1 MKVITRLA
9 FLLAILLTATA
20 SAMAATREVKGKVT
34 DTSGEPL
41 IGVSVSVENA
51 PTNGSLTDIDGNFS
65 LKVPEG
71 PVSLKVSYL
80 GYDPVVVKVA
90 ANQSSVD
97 VKLKENSIMLEE
109 TVVIGYGTQK
119 KVNLTGAVASL
130 DGKKLENRPAT
141 SVSNMLQGSVAGL
154 NITTSSG
161 IPGQSASINIRG
173 KESINGAGPLVL
185 IDGAIGDIDAVNP
198 NDVESVSVIKD
209 ASAAAVYGA
218 RAAYGVILVTT
229 KSGQSKDGKAT
240 VRYNGRV
247 GWEEPTTST
256 DFITQGYW
264 SVYTVNQFFK
274 NDSGNLY
281 LNYSDYDMQQLLL
294 RVNDKTEH
302 PDRPWIVDEVR
313 NGKRQWYYYGNYDWY
328 HQLYRDSRPVQ
339 QHNISF
345 SGGKDKFK
353 YFLSGG
359 MDMRE
364 GFVNINPDKFKRFNL
379 RSKIDFALNKW
390 ATVSNN
396 TSFFGSTYTFQ
407 GNGSIEDTFAYSARH
422 ALACYPMKNPDGTWV
437 YDVPYQS
444 YKVANGRHAILGNG
458 GHRNTNRKTD
468 FSNTFRLNITPIK
481 QLVITGDFT
490 YRLFQTRNTHRT
502 NNFSYRKTP
511 DSDLGTYNSGAG
523 LNELKENINTTN
535 YYSVNAF
542 ATYTDTFNEAHNLTV
557 MAGYNYEAMN
567 LKKVGASGQNLTS
580 PDLDDLDLVG
590 PNEAGQTVVKTSGG
604 QGEYKL
610 QGIFGRVNYDYR
622 GIYLAEVSGRY
633 DGTSRFARGH
643 RWGFFPSASLGWRLS
658 EEKFFAPLR
667 SVIDN
672 TKIRVSYGS
681 LGNQAVNDYY
691 AMMRLVTTHN
701 FESFSFG
708 DTTVPGKY
716 SSLQDAKASDLTWE
730 KANQWDLGLDLNFFN
745 NRLIFT
751 GDLYIRDTKDMVTA
765 GMQLPGVYGASSPKM
780 NNADMRTKGYELAL
794 SWNDGFD
801 LFGHRFNYN
810 IGFNLSDYRSEI
822 TKFMDNADKLFNT
835 YSKGNETINYYQG
848 MRVGEIWGY
857 SIDGLFA
864 SDEEA
869 AEYQKNVD
877 LTYMING
884 LPGGY
889 KGGDVKYLDLN
900 GDGKVN
906 NGNDTM
912 ISLNGKFYVKGDP
925 GYAEALK
932 DPNHKKVPV
941 NSYYNH
947 GDKKLLGNSLPSLQ
961 YGITA
966 GFQYFGF
973 DASIFLQGTGNHYW
987 YPNRYS
993 MPFWGCYSYP
1003 YLSFI
1008 PTDFRDKIWSEDN
1021 PDAYFPR
1028 PVGYAASSY
1037 NLNGDVYMN
1046 DRYLQNLRYLRL
1058 KNLTVGYTVPQK
1070 WTKKIYLEKVRVYF
1084 TGENLTYWSPLKKNS
1099 KYIDPEGAFGRDEA
1113 LNNAFYPWAKT
1124 FMFGLD
1130 IQF

>member
-1 MKVITRLA
+1 MKVITRLTL
-9 FLLAILLTATA
+9 LLALVLTAIP
-20 SAMAATREVKGKVT
+20 SAWAANREVKGTVV
-34 DTSGEPL
+34 DMADEPM
-41 IGVSVSVENA
+41 IGVSVFVEQ
-51 PTNGSLTDIDGNFS
+51 TKVGCSTDIDGRFT
-65 LKVPEG
+65 LKVPDG
-71 PVSLKVSYL
+71 PVTLKITYI
-80 GYDPVVVKVA
+80 GYDPQTVKVA
-90 ANQSSVD
+90 PGETDITVRM
-97 VKLKENSIMLEE
+97 KENAIMLEE

-119 KVNLTGAVASL
+119 KVNLTGAVASV
-130 DGKKLENRPAT
+130 DGKKLESRPAS
-141 SVSNMLQGSVAGL
+141 SVSNMLQGSVSGL

-161 IPGQSASINIRG
+161 VPGQSATINIRG

-185 IDGAIGDIDAVNP
+185 IDGAIGEIDAVNP

-218 RAAYGVILVTT
+218 RAAYGVILITT

-240 VRYNGRV
+240 VRYNGRI

-264 SVYTVNQFFK
+264 SVYTVNEFFK
-274 NDSGNLY
+274 ADSGNPY
-281 LNYSDYDMQQLLL
+281 IKYSDYDMQQLLA

-302 PDRPWIVDEVR
+302 PDRPWIVDETR

-328 HQLYRDSRPVQ
+328 HTLYRDSRPVQ
-339 QHNISF
+339 QHNLSF

-364 GFVNINPDKFKRFNL
+364 GFVNISPDKFKRFNL
-379 RSKIDFALNKW
+379 RSKIDFAINKW
-390 ATVSNN
+390 ATMSNN
-396 TSFFGSTYTFQ
+396 TSFFGSSYHFQ

-422 ALACYPMKNPDGTWV
+422 ALACFPMQNPDGTWL
-437 YDVPYQS
+437 YSNPYMT

-458 GHRNTNRKTD
+458 GHRNTNRRTD
-468 FSNTFRLNITPIK
+468 FTNTTRLNITPIK
-481 QLVITGDFT
+481 QLTITGDFT
-490 YRLFQTRNTHRT
+490 YRFFQTRNTHRT
-502 NNFSYRKTP
+502 NNFSYREVP
-511 DSDLGTYNSGAG
+511 EGAMGTYNSGAG
-523 LNELKENINTTN
+523 LNELSENINTTN
-535 YYSVNAF
+535 YYAVNAF
-542 ATYTDTFNEAHNLTV
+542 ATYTDTFNEDHNLTV
-557 MAGYNYEAMN
+557 MAGYNYETMKI
-567 LKKVGASGQNLTS
+567 KKVGASGQNLTS
-580 PDLDDLDLVG
+580 TDLDDLELVG
-590 PNEAGQTVVKTSGG
+590 PDAAGNIVTTVSGG
-604 QGEYKL
+604 QNEYAL
-610 QGIFGRVNYDYR
+610 QGVFGRINYDYK
-622 GIYLAEVSGRY
+622 GKYLAEVSGRY

-643 RWGFFPSASLGWRLS
+643 RWGWFPSGSLGWRIS
-658 EEKFFAPLR
+658 EENFFEPIRTVVNNA
-667 SVIDN
+667 
-672 TKIRVSYGS
+672 KIRASYGS
-681 LGNQAVNDYY
+681 LGNQAVSSYY
-691 AMMRLVTTHN
+691 TFLRLVSNHD

-716 SSLQDAKASDLTWE
+716 SSVGDPVASDLTWE
-730 KANQWDLGLDLNFFN
+730 TANQWDVGLDLGLFN
-745 NRLIFT
+745 NRLNFT
-751 GDLYIRDTKDMVTA
+751 GDFYIRDTKDMVTA
-765 GMQLPGVYGASSPKM
+765 GVQLPGVYGASSPKM
-780 NNADMRTKGYELAL
+780 NNADMRTKGYELSV

-810 IGFNLSDYRSEI
+810 IGFNLSDYMSTI
-822 TKFMDNADKLFNT
+822 TKFKDNVNCIFNT
-835 YSKGNETINYYQG
+835 YKDRNEVINYYEG

-857 SIDGLFA
+857 SIGGLFQ

-877 LTYMING
+877 LSEMING

-889 KGGDVKYLDLN
+889 KAGDVRFLDLN

-906 NGNDTM
+906 NGDPTM
-912 ISLNGKFYVKGDP
+912 ICLNGKYYVEGQA
-925 GYAEALK
+925 GYNEALA

-941 NSYYNH
+941 NSLYNH
-947 GDKKLLGNSLPSLQ
+947 GDKKMLGNSLPSLQ

-973 DASIFLQGTGNHYW
+973 DASVFFQGTGNHYW
-987 YPNRYS
+987 YPHCYS

-1028 PVGYAASSY
+1028 PMAYAASSY
-1037 NLNGDVYMN
+1037 NLRHDMYIN
-1046 DRYLQNLRYLRL
+1046 DRYLQNVRYLRL
-1058 KNLTVGYTVPQK
+1058 KNLTVGYTLPAK
-1070 WTKKIYLEKVRVYF
+1070 WTKKAYLEKVRVYF
-1084 TGENLTYWSPLKKNS
+1084 TGENLTYWSPIKKNS
-1099 KYIDPEGAFGRDEA
+1099 KYIDPEGAIDRSGA

-1124 FMFGLD
+1124 YMFGLD